1 MRMQLLKANISR
13 FAILP
18 QEKRKRMSVRERDCR
33 VHKYFRTMTELQSIV
48 SLNILQTTLKS
59 LVTCNAAVLDKE
71 LGKMLNP
78 N

>member
-1 MRMQLLKANISR
+1 MREI
-13 FAILP
+13 
-18 QEKRKRMSVRERDCR
+18 CR

-78 N
+78 NEDP